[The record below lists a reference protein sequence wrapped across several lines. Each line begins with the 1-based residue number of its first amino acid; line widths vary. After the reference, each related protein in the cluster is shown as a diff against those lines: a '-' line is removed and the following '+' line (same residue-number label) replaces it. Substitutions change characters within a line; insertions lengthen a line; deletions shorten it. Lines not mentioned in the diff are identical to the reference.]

1 MPQLLLRDM
10 MTTNVRTVWE
20 DDSLPTADWAM
31 VFNEV
36 RHLPVVDREHR
47 VVGIVSDRDV
57 ITASAHR
64 PNESIAVARIMTA
77 EVETAPPS
85 MPAIDAA
92 VLLLR
97 SKYGALP
104 IVDERGVLVGIV
116 TTTDFVELAHR
127 ALAGLDIHQP
137 HVRA

>member
-1 MPQLLLRDM
+1 MPPLLLRDM
-10 MTTNVRTVWE
+10 MTTNVRTVRE
-20 DDSLPTADWAM
+20 DDSLSTADWDM
-31 VFNEV
+31 TFNEV
-36 RHLPVVDREHR
+36 RHLPVVDQENR

-57 ITASAHR
+57 IIASARR
-64 PNESIAVARIMTA
+64 PHESIAIAQVMTRD
-77 EVETAPPS
+77 VQTVSPS
-85 MPAIDAA
+85 LPAMDAA
-92 VLLLR
+92 VQLLR

-104 IVDERGVLVGIV
+104 VVDERGVMLGIV

>member
-1 MPQLLLRDM
+1 MRALQLRDM
-10 MTTNVRTVWE
+10 MTTNVRTVRE
-20 DDSLPTADWAM
+20 DDSLSTADWDMA
-31 VFNEV
+31 FNEV
-36 RHLPVVDREHR
+36 RHLPVVDRENR

-57 ITASAHR
+57 IIASARR
-64 PNESIAVARIMTA
+64 PHESIPVERIMTR
-77 EVETAPPS
+77 EVQTVAPS
-85 MPAIDAA
+85 MLAIDAA
-92 VLLLR
+92 AQLLR

-104 IVDERGVLVGIV
+104 IVDERGVVVGIV

>member
-10 MTTNVRTVWE
+10 MTTNVRTVRE
-20 DDSLPTADWAM
+20 DDSLSTADWDMA
-31 VFNEV
+31 FNEV
-36 RHLPVVDREHR
+36 RHLPVVDGENR

-57 ITASAHR
+57 IIASARR
-64 PNESIAVARIMTA
+64 PHESIAIAQVMTR
-77 EVETAPPS
+77 EVQTVLPS
-85 MPAIDAA
+85 LPAIDAA
-92 VLLLR
+92 AQLLR

-104 IVDERGVLVGIV
+104 VVDERGVMLGIV

-127 ALAGLDIHQP
+127 ALAGLDVQRP